1 MQLNFL
7 TGYDNEPAFIDRT
20 EIQSQFWDGEF
31 KLEKLSRQ
39 PYYKNVEKFFTSLD
53 YSLVPAY
60 KEYWTSV
67 KPKNDS
73 EIFQRWLL
81 AFMSVH
87 TSWQANIVGYEA
99 IKQWWLWLNDWNG
112 LKDKIEAS
120 RVGMQNNR
128 TRYISA
134 FAHKFWADP
143 EEYKKKAGESWS
155 DMRERLKHNTL
166 GLGSAKTSFAL
177 EMCYPTEAKLVC
189 LDTHMFQA
197 YKLDQ
202 VRDNRLYST
211 IEQHWTDMCAMWNV
225 PPYIARCL
233 YWDIK
238 QGHSDSRYWS
248 KVLETK

>member
-7 TGYDNEPAFIDRT
+7 TGYDNESALIDRT

-31 KLEKLSRQ
+31 KLEKLKKK
-39 PYYKNVEKFFTSLD
+39 PYYRNVEEFFTELD
-53 YSLVPAY
+53 YSLAPSY
-60 KEYWTSV
+60 IDYWASI

-73 EIFQRWLL
+73 QLFQRWLF

-87 TSWQANIVGYEA
+87 TSWKANIVGYNA
-99 IKQWWLWLNDWNG
+99 VKDWWLWLNDWTN
-112 LKDKIEAS
+112 LKDRIENS

-128 TRYISA
+128 VKYLST
-134 FAHKFWADP
+134 FAHKFWSNP
-143 EEYKKKAGESWS
+143 EEYKKKDGESWHTLR
-155 DMRERLKHNTL
+155 DRLKDKIL
-166 GLGSAKTSFAL
+166 GLGAAKTSFAL
-177 EMCYPTEAKLVC
+177 EMCYPIEAKVVC

-202 VRDNRLYST
+202 TKDARMYSS
-211 IEQHWTDMCAMWNV
+211 IEQHWIDMCSMWRV

-238 QGHSDSRYWS
+238 QGYSDSRYWS
-248 KVLETK
+248 KVLET